1 MKVGILECG
10 VPPEAV
16 AAPHGSYA
24 DAVRRMIGP
33 AHDTQIFP
41 ALHGVL
47 PDSATGCDAY
57 VVTGSPAGVMDDLP
71 WIPPLLDFL
80 RAARGRARLVG
91 LCFGHQAMAAAF
103 GGRVEKSRRG
113 WGLGLHAYD
122 VVARAPWMDA
132 AATIRAPAFH
142 QDQVVAAPADARL
155 LLTSGFT
162 PVAGLDY
169 GDAVSFQF
177 HPEFTVP
184 YAVALTEA
192 LRDRFGERTAP
203 ALASYAAPDDVAR
216 VQGWIG
222 RFLGAPLTRSPA
234 AAPS

>member
-1 MKVGILECG
+1 MRLGILECG
-10 VPPEAV
+10 APPAAFV
-16 AAPHGSYA
+16 ARHGSFADVVRSMLGRDATVFAAMQGELPA
-24 DAVRRMIGP
+24 DAT
-33 AHDTQIFP
+33 A
-41 ALHGVL
+41 
-47 PDSATGCDAY
+47 CDAY

-91 LCFGHQAMAAAF
+91 LCFGHQAMATAF
-103 GGRVEKSRRG
+103 GGRVEKAAQG
-113 WGLGLHAYD
+113 WGLGLHEYR
-122 VVARAPWMDA
+122 VEHRAAWMDE

-142 QDQVVAAPADARL
+142 QDQVVSAPPGARL
-155 LLTSGFT
+155 LLTSDFT

-192 LRDRFGERTAP
+192 LRERFGDHAAP

-216 VQGWIG
+216 VQRWIG
-222 RFLGAPLTRSPA
+222 RFL
-234 AAPS
+234 AAP

>member
-10 VPPEAV
+10 VPPASVTAE
-16 AAPHGSYA
+16 HGSYA
-24 DAVRRMIGP
+24 DTVRRMLGP
-33 AHDTQIFP
+33 GHDAQVFT
-41 ALHGVL
+41 ALQGVL
-47 PDSATGCDAY
+47 PPAPETCDAY

-103 GGRVEKSRRG
+103 GGRVEKSPRG

-122 VVARAPWMDA
+122 VVERAAWMDA

-142 QDQVVAAPADARL
+142 QDQVMAAPPGARIAL
-155 LLTSGFT
+155 SSAFT
-162 PVAGLDY
+162 PFAGLDY

-192 LRDRFGERTAP
+192 LQDRFGAHAAP

-216 VQGWIG
+216 VQGWIA
-222 RFLGAPLTRSPA
+222 RFL
-234 AAPS
+234 AAP